1 MRQQLRFVSDK
12 IDKKSKG
19 ITNSLSSYEGII
31 PDAPNNSFKQK
42 KGTYTDRDHYYHT
55 CVTMRWWVSDDGD
68 DDDDVDHDD
77 DDHEDEE
84 EEFCRC
90 CNIVHDIIAIIPL

>member
-42 KGTYTDRDHYYHT
+42 KGNLLTYLLT
-55 CVTMRWWVSDDGD
+55 W
-68 DDDDVDHDD
+68 
-77 DDHEDEE
+77 
-84 EEFCRC
+84 
-90 CNIVHDIIAIIPL
+90 